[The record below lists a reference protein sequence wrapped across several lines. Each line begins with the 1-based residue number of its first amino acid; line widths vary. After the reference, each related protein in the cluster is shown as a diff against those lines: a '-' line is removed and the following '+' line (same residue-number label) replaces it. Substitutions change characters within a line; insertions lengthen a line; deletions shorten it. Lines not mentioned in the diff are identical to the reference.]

1 MGDNMG
7 YTIYGKVDTLEEFE
21 ELTKEDKIEDAMMR
35 ASIKVGLTRNQLLD
49 ILFEKG
55 VLAVYH
61 LGMKHMYEYLEK

>member
-21 ELTKEDKIEDAMMR
+21 ELAEEDKMEDAMIR
-35 ASIKVGLTRNQLLD
+35 ASNKAEPTRNQLLD
-49 ILFEKG
+49 TLFGKG

-61 LGMKHMYEYLEK
+61 LGMKHMYEYLKK